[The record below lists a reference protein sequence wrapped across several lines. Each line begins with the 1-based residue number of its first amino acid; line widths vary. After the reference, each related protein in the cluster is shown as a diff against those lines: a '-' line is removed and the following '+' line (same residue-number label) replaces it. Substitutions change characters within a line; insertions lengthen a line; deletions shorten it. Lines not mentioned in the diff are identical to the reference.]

1 MHSILSLTDTQYVQ
15 DVSAS
20 EAFFSVLHFDIF
32 RLTKKF
38 KNSHKNHRLDE
49 TLKTTT
55 NRKKPPPFPPPLAHF
70 CTKVET
76 TATAALHCPCCV
88 TFASFAESLARAIK
102 RKNQSKSSGKNS
114 NMVANKE
121 DTREELA
128 MMDVTEDE
136 AHRELDEKLLLMDEP
151 SCVQRWLSFENE
163 KKNNGD
169 ESLNR
174 EIETYRK
181 LIQNE
186 LKKGAHF
193 QKNSSAS
200 GVSFPSFLQLQLET
214 TTTTIDDDIADSTGN
229 EMGEDGEAAATN
241 AHNANTGEE
250 EEAETYDVDLID
262 PKEWMVPPQCIP
274 VHANVTTFDWKP
286 MYEHTKFDVIMM
298 DPPWQLAT
306 ANPTRGVSLGYS
318 QLTDAHIANLPI
330 PELQENGFLFVWV
343 INAKY
348 QWCLNQFKKWGY
360 EFVDEIAWVKV
371 TNSRRLAK
379 SHGFYLQHAK
389 EVCLVARRGKD
400 PPGTTL
406 NGKTASDVIFAAR
419 RGQSQKP
426 TEIYELIEQ
435 LVPNGKYL
443 EIFARKNNLRD
454 YWVSV
459 GNEVTGTG
467 LPPEDVKAFAEV
479 GAVPAAK
486 YGAAAQK

>member
-1 MHSILSLTDTQYVQ
+1 MELSKAIKEKNVEKKRLRTEINRKRIELELEEEAKKKRKMKKAPSRTPEKETKAADSGKNAGDDERDVDDLYVQ
-15 DVSAS
+15 DESKALERWLAFSGEERSKNLS
-20 EAFFSVLHFDIF
+20 EEIERYRELIELERGKILRNGS
-32 RLTKKF
+32 
-38 KNSHKNHRLDE
+38 
-49 TLKTTT
+49 
-55 NRKKPPPFPPPLAHF
+55 NRK
-70 CTKVET
+70 V
-76 TATAALHCPCCV
+76 
-88 TFASFAESLARAIK
+88 
-102 RKNQSKSSGKNS
+102 
-114 NMVANKE
+114 
-121 DTREELA
+121 TRE
-128 MMDVTEDE
+128 
-136 AHRELDEKLLLMDEP
+136 
-151 SCVQRWLSFENE
+151 FE
-163 KKNNGD
+163 
-169 ESLNR
+169 
-174 EIETYRK
+174 I
-181 LIQNE
+181 
-186 LKKGAHF
+186 
-193 QKNSSAS
+193 
-200 GVSFPSFLQLQLET
+200 LQLNT
-214 TTTTIDDDIADSTGN
+214 NKTDGKVD
-229 EMGEDGEAAATN
+229 GEDYNGSM
-241 AHNANTGEE
+241 EE
-250 EEAETYDVDLID
+250 EEEQETYDVDLID
-262 PKEWMVPPQCIP
+262 PKEWMVPPQWYVCMFISFSLCAIIIIIINLLFMYSIP

-318 QLTDAHIANLPI
+318 QLTDQHIADLPI
-330 PELQENGFLFVWV
+330 PQLQENGFLFVWV

-454 YWVSV
+454 FWVSV

>member
-1 MHSILSLTDTQYVQ
+1 MELSKAIKEKNVEKKRLRTEIIRKRIELELEEEAKKKRKMKKAPSRTPEKETKAADSGKNAGDDERDVDDLYVQ
-15 DVSAS
+15 DESKAL
-20 EAFFSVLHFDIF
+20 ERWLAFSGEE
-32 RLTKKF
+32 RS
-38 KNSHKNHRLDE
+38 KNLSKEIERYRELIELERGKMLRNGS
-49 TLKTTT
+49 
-55 NRKKPPPFPPPLAHF
+55 NRK
-70 CTKVET
+70 V
-76 TATAALHCPCCV
+76 
-88 TFASFAESLARAIK
+88 
-102 RKNQSKSSGKNS
+102 
-114 NMVANKE
+114 
-121 DTREELA
+121 TRE
-128 MMDVTEDE
+128 
-136 AHRELDEKLLLMDEP
+136 
-151 SCVQRWLSFENE
+151 FE
-163 KKNNGD
+163 
-169 ESLNR
+169 
-174 EIETYRK
+174 I
-181 LIQNE
+181 
-186 LKKGAHF
+186 
-193 QKNSSAS
+193 
-200 GVSFPSFLQLQLET
+200 LQLNT
-214 TTTTIDDDIADSTGN
+214 NKTDGKVD
-229 EMGEDGEAAATN
+229 GEDYNGSM
-241 AHNANTGEE
+241 EE
-250 EEAETYDVDLID
+250 EEEQETYDVDLID
-262 PKEWMVPPQCIP
+262 PKEWMVPPQWYVCMFISFSLCAIIIIIINLLFMYSIP

-318 QLTDAHIANLPI
+318 QLTDQHIADLPI
-330 PELQENGFLFVWV
+330 PQLQENGFLFVWV

-454 YWVSV
+454 FWVSV

>member
-1 MHSILSLTDTQYVQ
+1 MELSKAIKEKNVEKKRLRTEINRKRIELELEEEAKKKRKMKKAPSRTPEKETKAADSGKNAGDDERDVDDLYVQ
-15 DVSAS
+15 DESKALERWLAFSGEERSKNLS
-20 EAFFSVLHFDIF
+20 EEIERYRELIELERGKMLRNGS
-32 RLTKKF
+32 
-38 KNSHKNHRLDE
+38 
-49 TLKTTT
+49 
-55 NRKKPPPFPPPLAHF
+55 NRK
-70 CTKVET
+70 V
-76 TATAALHCPCCV
+76 
-88 TFASFAESLARAIK
+88 
-102 RKNQSKSSGKNS
+102 
-114 NMVANKE
+114 
-121 DTREELA
+121 TRE
-128 MMDVTEDE
+128 
-136 AHRELDEKLLLMDEP
+136 
-151 SCVQRWLSFENE
+151 FE
-163 KKNNGD
+163 
-169 ESLNR
+169 
-174 EIETYRK
+174 I
-181 LIQNE
+181 
-186 LKKGAHF
+186 
-193 QKNSSAS
+193 
-200 GVSFPSFLQLQLET
+200 LQLNT
-214 TTTTIDDDIADSTGN
+214 NKTDGKVD
-229 EMGEDGEAAATN
+229 GEDYNGSM
-241 AHNANTGEE
+241 EE
-250 EEAETYDVDLID
+250 EEEQETYDVDLID
-262 PKEWMVPPQCIP
+262 PKEWMVPPQWYVCMFISFSLCAIIIIIINLLFMYSIP

-318 QLTDAHIANLPI
+318 QLTDQHIADLPI
-330 PELQENGFLFVWV
+330 PQLQENGFLFVWV

-454 YWVSV
+454 FWVSV